1 MNWSVLLLLSYLT
14 AISLACT
21 SCKSQERRVI
31 PPPSKGLVGGITPIT
46 EEDMNEIMFQDA
58 LTEVMKNLDE
68 ANECHSFRLVRVIE
82 ATKQVVAGMKYVVKL
97 EVTPI
102 YSNEN
107 DEECLKPCYLGLS
120 GNKEATAT
128 ILLQPWREPKHHIT
142 FNPNSDGSA
151 DFSKGG
157 RLVSSCDLPEWTIL
171 SPEEIKSGRFQ
182 QAVQSSIESLNEN
195 ADRCFRYE
203 FKDVIEGRRH
213 MSSSLNYEWTM
224 KVNRI
229 YDESMPNCVG
239 ACADECSGIE
249 IYRASAFVSPPQ
261 SGTPKI
267 LNIEYKGPATL

>member
-1 MNWSVLLLLSYLT
+1 MNWSVLLLLSHLT
-14 AISLACT
+14 AISLAC
-21 SCKSQERRVI
+21 KQQERSVAT
-31 PPPSKGLVGGITPIT
+31 PPSKGIVGGITPIT
-46 EEDMNEIMFQDA
+46 KEDMNEIMFQDA

-128 ILLQPWREPKHHIT
+128 IVLQPWREPKHHIT

-151 DFSKGG
+151 DFSKSG
-157 RLVSSCDLPEWTIL
+157 RLFSSCDLPEWTIL
-171 SPEEIKSGRFQ
+171 SPDEIKSGLFQ
-182 QAVQSSIESLNEN
+182 QVVQSSIERLNEN

-203 FKDVIEGRRH
+203 FKDVIEGRRNIT
-213 MSSSLNYEWTM
+213 SSLNYEWTM

-229 YDESMPNCVG
+229 YDESMPSCIG

-261 SGTPKI
+261 SGTPKV